1 MKAEKEFRITKQLF
15 DASAK
20 GDEPLIAGSAKSDS
34 ATMLKLTVERHP
46 SKLQFAKNMIHIIG
60 LMKQVTLIVLL
71 ICLCTGIDLAHLVV
85 YRELRL
91 TVLNG
96 LT

>member
-20 GDEPLIAGSAKSDS
+20 GGEPLVAGSAKSDS

-46 SKLQFAKNMIHIIG
+46 SKL
-60 LMKQVTLIVLL
+60 
-71 ICLCTGIDLAHLVV
+71 
-85 YRELRL
+85 
-91 TVLNG
+91 
-96 LT
+96 